1 MRYHACFFV
10 FYLPFCR
17 VMLEDDSTGA
27 STQGVSRLHLSIPRP
42 PCYVLDANEHRD
54 ISAKWIQVICFLCLT
69 RRREK
74 RSRDVGWCA
83 ASQNVT
89 TKRFHC
95 LVYTSEIAFPDSYLN
110 ETILTKKAARTKRK
124 EWEAVQETQL
134 LLEDVISLYNVNGF
148 VFKENTWIYTL
159 VKRMNSFTVREV
171 LNWVSINQKTNQS
184 KGWHHR

>member
-27 STQGVSRLHLSIPRP
+27 STQGVSRPHLSTPPPP
-42 PCYVLDANEHRD
+42 PCYVLDVNEHTD
-54 ISAKWIQVICFLCLT
+54 ISAKWIQVICFLFLT
-69 RRREK
+69 RGREK
-74 RSRDVGWCA
+74 RSRDVGGCA

-95 LVYTSEIAFPDSYLN
+95 LVYTSEISFPDSYLN

-159 VKRMNSFTVREV
+159 AKRMNSFTVREV
-171 LNWVSINQKTNQS
+171 LNWVSIN
-184 KGWHHR
+184 

>member
-42 PCYVLDANEHRD
+42 PCYVLDVNEHRD

-74 RSRDVGWCA
+74 RSRDVGWMSECNNKA
-83 ASQNVT
+83 LSLPRLHIGNRISRFLFEWNYIDEEGGSYEVERMRSSTSDT
-89 TKRFHC
+89 TPSWGRD
-95 LVYTSEIAFPDSYLN
+95 I
-110 ETILTKKAARTKRK
+110 
-124 EWEAVQETQL
+124 AVQCE
-134 LLEDVISLYNVNGF
+134 
-148 VFKENTWIYTL
+148 WIRL
-159 VKRMNSFTVREV
+159 
-171 LNWVSINQKTNQS
+171 
-184 KGWHHR
+184 

>member
-27 STQGVSRLHLSIPRP
+27 SAQGVSRLHLLYALLMLTNTQTFQRS
-42 PCYVLDANEHRD
+42 EF
-54 ISAKWIQVICFLCLT
+54 KWFVFLCLT
-69 RRREK
+69 RRRKK

-89 TKRFHC
+89 TTRFHC
-95 LVYTSEIAFPDSYLN
+95 LVYTSEISFPDSYLN

-134 LLEDVISLYNVNGF
+134 LLEEVISLYNVNGF

-159 VKRMNSFTVREV
+159 AKRMNSLTVRELSV
-171 LNWVSINQKTNQS
+171 DKPKDQSEQRLTSSLTNENS
-184 KGWHHR
+184 K

>member
-1 MRYHACFFV
+1 MLVSLCFISPFV
-10 FYLPFCR
+10 
-17 VMLEDDSTGA
+17 
-27 STQGVSRLHLSIPRP
+27 VSCLRTIVREHPPKVSPGHTYRP
-42 PCYVLDANEHRD
+42 PAPPPPLATSFNEHTD
-54 ISAKWIQVICFLCLT
+54 ISAKWIQVICFLFLT
-69 RRREK
+69 RGREK
-74 RSRDVGWCA
+74 RSRDIGGCA

-95 LVYTSEIAFPDSYLN
+95 LVYTSEISFPDSYLN

-124 EWEAVQETQL
+124 VWEAVQETLL

-148 VFKENTWIYTL
+148 VFRENTWIYTL
-159 VKRMNSFTVREV
+159 AKRMNSFTVREV

>member
-27 STQGVSRLHLSIPRP
+27 STQGVSRLHLSTP
-42 PCYVLDANEHRD
+42 PPLATSLMLIRRD

-74 RSRDVGWCA
+74 RSRDVGGCT

-89 TKRFHC
+89 TECFHC
-95 LVYTSEIAFPDSYLN
+95 LVYTSEISFPDSYLN

-148 VFKENTWIYTL
+148 VFRENIWIYTL
-159 VKRMNSFTVREV
+159 AKRMNSFTVREV